1 MDTKFAVAI
10 HSMIFIS
17 ESEEAMT
24 SETLAETLNT
34 NPSYVR
40 RILASLAKAGMISS
54 ASKSK
59 GCALLKAPEEI
70 RLSEI
75 YEAVK
80 PGVSLLNMDLSQNL
94 DTKVQLGKCE
104 QPVIEGLFTEM
115 ESAAQRVLSEKTL
128 RDLIRSVR
136 LNMEEMNSKRR

>member
-40 RILASLAKAGMISS
+40 RILASLVKEGMISS
-54 ASKSK
+54 ASKTK
-59 GCALLKAPEEI
+59 GCTLLKAPEEI
-70 RLSEI
+70 YLNEI
-75 YEAVK
+75 YDAVK
-80 PGVSLLNMDLSQNL
+80 PGVSKLNMDLSQNL
-94 DTKVQLGKCE
+94 DTEIYLGKCE
-104 QPVIEGLFTEM
+104 QPVIEGLFNEM
-115 ESAAQRVLSEKTL
+115 ENAVEKILAEKTL
-128 RDLIRSVR
+128 HDLISNVR
-136 LNMEEMNSKRR
+136 QNMKESDQ